1 MSTQEAPNKRIEAPA
16 IPSPA
21 PLPAAAGNN
30 QIPSGDALHSLMRV
44 VGKRRKWIIGS
55 IVLCEAMAL
64 TVTLMMKPTYQATA
78 TIELNKQG
86 SGMDLGLGDALSSTF
101 GGGNESLLTDLQ
113 TETAILEGDSLALDV
128 IQELDLEHKAPF
140 AAKAQPGTPA
150 AAEENR
156 SLDEAPIRRTRLLG
170 VFRGHLRVVPE
181 RGTRLIQV
189 SFQSHDQDQA
199 AQVANALVEAYKS
212 NYRKTHYDAT
222 KETSGWLTSQL
233 SDLKK
238 NVEDAEKKLTDFEK
252 ANGILSFNMA
262 TPAGGLG
269 KEPSGSGGYS
279 SGEIHSPIIQ
289 KLDELNQELTQAEA
303 NRIGK
308 EAIYR
313 LTQSGNADVVL
324 GLQSDSLALQSQ
336 SMVLTQGGGLSN
348 LQLLRSQQ
356 AQLKIEFAEAAT
368 SYGANNRH
376 LKDIEVQIRSL
387 DEQIAQ
393 ELQLITKRAFA
404 DYQLAK
410 QTEDE
415 IRDQFEK
422 QQTAASK
429 LNDVAIQFA
438 VLSDEAMSHKLLYE
452 DLYTKLQEANISAG
466 IKATNITVVSPAR
479 TESAPV
485 RPKPVTYLGLGFLIG
500 IFLGLATA
508 YTVDTLDR
516 TVSTP
521 EEIEEITG
529 RPVIGII
536 PDLMKSGRS
545 YGGYIRRTLSN
556 APEEPTSGTLQVWML
571 AHPDSVAAEAFRSL
585 RTSIMLSRA
594 GGGAKTILITSC
606 VPGEGKTT
614 LTSNLAAAFAQHN
627 RKVII
632 VEADMR
638 RPRMMHVMEVPS
650 EIGLSNVLTATATCE
665 EAIVHGVQLPTLDIL
680 PAGQQPPNPSELLG
694 STAFADLLK
703 KLREQYDL
711 VLLDSPPAL
720 LVADPV
726 SIASLTDAVVWVSR
740 AGVVTRP
747 YLNRVA
753 GMIVRNEMPVIGF
766 VLNGVTKDESGYGY
780 GYGYGSYYS
789 DKGEK
794 KNGQRA

>member
-1 MSTQEAPNKRIEAPA
+1 MSTYEAPNARIDVRTAPA
-16 IPSPA
+16 ASPGQSSPS
-21 PLPAAAGNN
+21 
-30 QIPSGDALHSLMRV
+30 SDALHSLMRV
-44 VGKRRKWIIGS
+44 VSKRRKWIIGS
-55 IVLCEAMAL
+55 IALCELIAL
-64 TVTLMMKPTYQATA
+64 AVTIAMKPTYQSTA
-78 TIELNKQG
+78 MIELNKQG
-86 SGMDLGLGDALSSTF
+86 SGMDLGLGEALSSTF

-113 TETAILEGDSLALDV
+113 TETAILEGDSLALAV
-128 IQELDLEHKAPF
+128 IEQLNLEKQPPFTAPP
-140 AAKAQPGTPA
+140 AKEGKGKS
-150 AAEENR
+150 EEG
-156 SLDEAPIRRTRLLG
+156 LPLEQAPIRRTRLLAI
-170 VFRGHLRVVPE
+170 FRGHLRVVPQ
-181 RGTRLIQV
+181 RGTRLILV
-189 SFQSHDQDQA
+189 SFQSHDQSQA
-199 AQVANALVEAYKS
+199 AAVANQLVEAYKS
-212 NYRKTHYDAT
+212 NYRQTHYDAT
-222 KETSGWLTSQL
+222 TETSGWLTTQL
-233 SDLKK
+233 TDLKT
-238 NVEDAEKKLTDFEK
+238 NVEEAEKKLTDFEK

-262 TPAGGLG
+262 TPSGGGFG
-269 KEPSGSGGYS
+269 KEAANNAGYN
-279 SGEIHSPIIQ
+279 GAEIHSPIIQ

-313 LTQSGNADVVL
+313 LTQTGNADVVL
-324 GLQSDSLALQSQ
+324 GIQGDTLALQSQ

-356 AQLKIEFAEAAT
+356 GQLKVQLAQEATAL
-368 SYGANNRH
+368 GPNNRH
-376 LKDIEVQIRSL
+376 LKDVQIQIKSL
-387 DEQIAQ
+387 DEQIGQ
-393 ELQLITKRAFA
+393 ELQLITKRAYA
-404 DYQLAK
+404 DFQVAR

-415 IRDQFEK
+415 IRKQFEK
-422 QQTAASK
+422 QQMAASK

-479 TESAPV
+479 TESAPI
-485 RPKPVTYLGLGFLIG
+485 RPKPVSYLGMGIMIG
-500 IFLGLATA
+500 VFVGLVVA
-508 YTVDTLDR
+508 YAVDTLDR

-545 YGGYIRRTLSN
+545 YGAYLRKTLTKPNS
-556 APEEPTSGTLQVWML
+556 EDSKDSLQVWML

-627 RKVII
+627 KRVII

-638 RPRMMHVMEVPS
+638 RPRMMHVMEVTS
-650 EIGLSNVLTATATCE
+650 EIGLSNVLTATATIE
-665 EAIVHGVQLPTLDIL
+665 QAIVRSTQLPSLDIL
-680 PAGQQPPNPSELLG
+680 PAGPQPPNPSELLG
-694 STAFADLLK
+694 SAAFAELLS
-703 KLREQYDL
+703 KLRSQYDL

-753 GMIVRNEMPVIGF
+753 GMITRNEMPVIGF
-766 VLNGVTKDESGYGY
+766 VLNGVTGDDSNY
-780 GYGYGSYYS
+780 GYGYGSYYA
-789 DKGEK
+789 DREKGEK
-794 KNGQRA
+794 KNGQGA